1 MEAFSLEGKNIAITG
16 AAGHL
21 GSELSLFLSQAGA
34 HLYLIDR
41 DSPGLEVL
49 ADKLSNETKASV
61 ASFSA
66 DLEDQNSRGQLVQE
80 LKEKCIALD
89 GLIHGAA
96 FVGTSDLTGWGVQ
109 FKDQSVETWRRAIEV
124 NVTAPFHLTQL
135 MLPLFETSRAPSV
148 VMIGSVHGMV
158 GPDWGLY
165 EGLTMASPAAYSASK
180 AALLQLSR
188 WLATSLAPNIRV
200 NSVSPG
206 GIERGQPADFV
217 SRYESRTPMKRM
229 GSVQDILGAV
239 AFLLSDAA
247 QYVTGQNIVVD
258 GGYTAW

>member
-41 DSPGLEVL
+41 DSSGLEFL
-49 ADKLSNETKASV
+49 ADKVRNETRASV
-61 ASFSA
+61 WVYAA

-80 LKEKCIALD
+80 VKEECVALD
-89 GLIHGAA
+89 GLIHNAA

-109 FKDQSVETWRRAIEV
+109 LEDQSVESWRRAIEV
-124 NVTAPFHLTQL
+124 NVTAPFHLTKL
-135 MLPLFETSRAPSV
+135 MLPLLETSRAPSV
-148 VMIGSVHGMV
+148 VMIGSVHGMI

-188 WLATSLAPNIRV
+188 WLATSLAPKIRV

-217 SRYESRTPMKRM
+217 SRYENRTPMKRM
-229 GSVQDILGAV
+229 GSEQDILGAV
-239 AFLLSDAA
+239 AFLLSDAS

-258 GGYTAW
+258 GGYTVW